1 MNKDGLELLKKLSK
15 SGNYKTLFALKD
27 GPKRWSDLLKIVDQ
41 STLSLSIRELSNLGL
56 IQINLVFDTPTG
68 SKAYQLSPLG
78 KKVVQLLE
86 QIEKEFEEY
95 HSHLPKEPDKFINE
109 LLEDK

>member
-1 MNKDGLELLKKLSK
+1 MKENLLEILKKLSK
-15 SGNYKTLFALKD
+15 TGNFKILIALND
-27 GPKRWSDLLKIVDQ
+27 GSKRWSQLEKLADKK
-41 STLSLSIRELSNLGL
+41 TLSKSINELFDLGL
-56 IQINLVFDTPTG
+56 IEATIIHDTPTG

-95 HSHLPKEPDKFINE
+95 HSHLPKEPEKFVNE
-109 LLEDK
+109 LIEGE